1 MVVTDGGAP
10 ARVQVDGATVRF
22 GSRTALDDV
31 SLAVAPEEV
40 VAILGPSG
48 SGKSTLLRAIT
59 GLQPLDA
66 GRVEVDGV
74 DQAGVPVHERG
85 VGLMFQDQALFP
97 HRDVAGNVAF
107 GLRMQG
113 VDRTSTAGRVAELL
127 DLVGLPGTEHRPVHE
142 LSGGEQQRVALARAL
157 APAPRVLLL
166 DEPLG
171 ALDRTLRD
179 RLVADLRHLFTE
191 QALTV
196 VAVTHDQTEAFTV
209 ADRIA
214 VMDEGR
220 VVQVGTPAEVWGAPR
235 SRRVALL
242 LGLTNVVAATVRAG
256 TADTPWGDLPV
267 AGAADGP
274 IDVLVR
280 PAGVVPDPDGPLEVD
295 VRVAVFHGSRT
306 SLELAVVGAPALP
319 LHADVPS
326 AGAPP
331 RGARLRVRIDPA
343 AVLAL
348 GD

>member
-1 MVVTDGGAP
+1 
-10 ARVQVDGATVRF
+10 
-22 GSRTALDDV
+22 
-31 SLAVAPEEV
+31 V

-59 GLQPLDA
+59 GLQPLDG
-66 GRVEVDGV
+66 GRVRVDGV
-74 DQAGVPVHERG
+74 DQADVPVHERG

-97 HRDVAGNVAF
+97 HRDVAANVAF

-113 VDRTSTAGRVAELL
+113 VDRAAIAQRVGELL
-127 DLVGLPGTEHRPVHE
+127 ELVGLPGAGSRPVGE

-179 RLVADLRHLFTE
+179 RLVTDLRLLFTE

-196 VAVTHDQTEAFTV
+196 LAVTHDQTEAFTV

-214 VMDEGR
+214 VMDEGG
-220 VVQVGTPAEVWGAPR
+220 VVQAGTPAEVWGAPR

-242 LGLTNVVAATVRAG
+242 LGLTNVVAATARAG
-256 TADTPWGDLPV
+256 VADTPWGRLAV

-274 IDVLVR
+274 VDVLVR
-280 PAGVVPDPDGPLEVD
+280 PAGVVPDPDGPLEVQ
-295 VRVAVFHGSRT
+295 VRVAAFHGART
-306 SLELAVVGAPALP
+306 SLELAVVGGGTPPP

-326 AGAPP
+326 DGAPA
-331 RGARLRVRIDPA
+331 RGARLRVRIDPS